1 MIIAFGEGRS
11 NAVGSSFARSKNSPR
26 LGGLLLDVIPQ
37 QLEKYQPL
45 DSFIVAKITRK
56 INKQGS
62 ILEEGVI

>member
-1 MIIAFGEGRS
+1 MD
-11 NAVGSSFARSKNSPR
+11 SSFAKSKNSPR